1 MYRLI
6 PTILAAV
13 FVLCAPAFTFKAS
26 AQVRTHGTRGSVAS
40 PAILKTNDGAQ
51 FPFEPVEKLSYE
63 GFFTR
68 LLVRGINVAE
78 LSFTSERVSPASNV
92 NGAGAQSK
100 NANFRF
106 TMDISSKGIVPRLFG
121 FRFHE
126 HVESTIDAASFSVLR
141 TTKFDEQNERQRASE
156 AVFDKQAG
164 KVVWTE
170 RNPKEPQQ
178 APRIVTTNLISNSD
192 GALQDVVSIFY
203 FLRTRQ
209 LTTGLKFDVHLSDAG
224 QTFSVPIA
232 VLETKKLKTA
242 LGEVSTV
249 RVDVDVFG
257 DKKLLPG
264 DGTLSIWFTNDARRI
279 PVQAHVAS
287 SIGTIDVKLKSRSI
301 APKTVN

>member
-1 MYRLI
+1 MRRLI
-6 PTILAAV
+6 TSILAAI
-13 FVLCAPAFTFKAS
+13 VLCAPAFLFKAT
-26 AQVRTHGTRGSVAS
+26 AQERTQGKCSSTTS
-40 PAILKTNDGAQ
+40 PAVLKTNDGAQ

-68 LLVRGINVAE
+68 LLLRGINVAE
-78 LSFTSERVSPASNV
+78 LSFTSERVLPASNV

-106 TMDISSKGIVPRLFG
+106 TMDMSSKGIVPRLFG

-126 HVESTIDAASFSVLR
+126 RVESTIDAASFSVLR
-141 TTKFDEQNERQRASE
+141 TTKLDEQNERQRTSE
-156 AVFDKQAG
+156 AVFDRQAR
-164 KVVWTE
+164 KVIWTE

-178 APRIVTTNLISNSD
+178 APRIVTSNFTSNFD
-192 GALQDVVSIFY
+192 GALQDIVSIFY

-209 LTTGLKFDVHLSDAG
+209 LTTGLKFDVPITEAG
-224 QTFSVPIA
+224 QIFRLPVT

-242 LGEVSTV
+242 LGEVATV

-257 DKKLLPG
+257 DGRLLPG
-264 DGTLSIWFTNDARRI
+264 DGALSIWFTDDARRI

-287 SIGTIDVKLKSRSI
+287 SMGTIDVKLKSR
-301 APKTVN
+301 TVSPRTIN